1 MNANR
6 YGAANDDVVVT
17 MDAGTANRLLL
28 ALEMIDQRSG
38 LDPVLAELR
47 ENVRASLSTKSSG
60 DTDGA
65 PSSGS
70 A

>member
-1 MNANR
+1 MHANL
-6 YGAANDDVVVT
+6 YGAAGDDVIVS

-28 ALEMIDQRSG
+28 ALERMDQRSG
-38 LDPVLAELR
+38 LDPVLADLR

-60 DTDGA
+60 DTDSA